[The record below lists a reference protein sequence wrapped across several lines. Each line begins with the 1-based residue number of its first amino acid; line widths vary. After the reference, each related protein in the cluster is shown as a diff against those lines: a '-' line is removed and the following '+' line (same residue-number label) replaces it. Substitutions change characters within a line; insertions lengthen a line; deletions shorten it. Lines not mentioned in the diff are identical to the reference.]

1 MSAEQTLVSCNY
13 LLVSCQDPLKFAT
26 LAFTAFASSAFGIK
40 KLDFTHSVIHVLNFR
55 DLCAAFGVHMLPLLE
70 AEAINE
76 LLTQGRRSK
85 TSKTKTLSQ
94 WATKEIRKLKN
105 ATSNSW

>member
-1 MSAEQTLVSCNY
+1 MSSWHFSFLYS
-13 LLVSCQDPLKFAT
+13 
-26 LAFTAFASSAFGIK
+26 
-40 KLDFTHSVIHVLNFR
+40 
-55 DLCAAFGVHMLPLLE
+55 DLCTAFGVNVLSMLDVDP
-70 AEAINE
+70 ISD

-105 ATSNSW
+105 ITW

>member
-1 MSAEQTLVSCNY
+1 MFIIILYCFSIIFNFIFSDLC
-13 LLVSCQDPLKFAT
+13 
-26 LAFTAFASSAFGIK
+26 SAFGTNMIAL
-40 KLDFTHSVIHVLNFR
+40 LDVEPIT
-55 DLCAAFGVHMLPLLE
+55 
-70 AEAINE
+70 E

-105 ATSNSW
+105 STSAW

>member
-1 MSAEQTLVSCNY
+1 
-13 LLVSCQDPLKFAT
+13 
-26 LAFTAFASSAFGIK
+26 
-40 KLDFTHSVIHVLNFR
+40 
-55 DLCAAFGVHMLPLLE
+55 MLSMFDVEP
-70 AEAINE
+70 ISE

-105 ATSNSW
+105 ASNTW